1 MNKFDVIQKYSPKG
15 DQPKAIQNLSDSI
28 LNGHKRQ
35 TLLGVTGS
43 GKTYTMASIV
53 EQVQKPALVLAHNKT
68 LAAQLAM
75 EFKEYFPENSIEYF
89 VSYYDYYQ
97 PEAYLPSRDL
107 LIEKE
112 ATINDEI
119 DKLRQSATKS
129 LLTKKDVLVVASV
142 SAIYGLGDP
151 SEYINFIFEISVGK
165 NLKMRT
171 LIKNLIG
178 MQYERNEYEFTR
190 GNFRVR
196 GDSLEI
202 ILAYEDDAVR
212 FEFWGDS
219 VEKIRRF
226 NRITGEIIEEINNI
240 SIYPANHFVTKEEK
254 LKSAMKSIQS
264 ELDEELHKLEDQ
276 GRIIEHNRLK
286 TRTLYDL
293 EMMEL
298 NGYCSGIENYSR
310 HLDHR
315 KEGTRPY
322 TLLDY
327 FGDDYLIFID
337 ESHIT
342 IPQMRGMY
350 KGDRSRKD
358 TLVQHGFRLPSAKDN
373 RPLKYEEF
381 NDIANQVVYVSAT
394 PNEYELEISS
404 NIVEQIIRPT
414 GLLDPMIEIKPTKNQ
429 IDSLISE
436 IEKRISKSERTL
448 VTTLTK
454 KMAEEL
460 SDFLE
465 SANIKTNYLHSEID
479 TLDRSKILTD
489 FRNGTYDVLV
499 GINLLREGLDLPE
512 VSLVAILDADKEG
525 YLRSSSSLI
534 QTIGRAARNV
544 SGKVIMFADKITK
557 SMEKAIYETNR
568 RRELQE
574 KYNLKNNIVPKSIV
588 KDIRDINERIS
599 KHPTKS
605 KNDFNFNDIKENI
618 DEEESTD
625 NLTVAE
631 LESKMYDFADKLE
644 FEKAAKIRDFIDKIN
659 KKNK

>member
-1 MNKFDVIQKYSPKG
+1 MNKFDVIEKLTPRG
-15 DQPKAIQNLSDSI
+15 DQPRAIEKLSEGITDGQS
-28 LNGHKRQ
+28 RQ

-43 GKTYTMASIV
+43 GKTFTMASIV
-53 EQVQKPALVLAHNKT
+53 EKVQKPALVLAHNKT

-75 EFKEYFPENSIEYF
+75 EFKEYFPESAIEYF

-97 PEAYLPSRDL
+97 PEAYIPSRDL

-129 LLTKKDVLVVASV
+129 LLTKRDVLVVASV

-151 SEYINFIFEISVGK
+151 TEYRNFIFDVNKSQVLTMK
-165 NLKMRT
+165 S
-171 LIKNLIG
+171 LIKNLID
-178 MQYERNEYEFTR
+178 MQYERNEYEFKR

-202 ILAYEDDAVR
+202 ILAYENDAVR

-219 VEKIRRF
+219 IEKIKRF
-226 NRITGEIIEEINNI
+226 NRITGEIIEEMDTI
-240 SIYPANHFVTKEEK
+240 SIYPASHFVTKQEK
-254 LKSAMKSIQS
+254 LKSAMKSIES
-264 ELDEELHKLEDQ
+264 ELDNELKKLESE
-276 GRIIEHNRLK
+276 GKVIEHNRLK

-315 KEGTRPY
+315 KEGSRPY

-327 FGDDYLIFID
+327 FKDDYLIFID

-350 KGDRSRKD
+350 KGDKSRKD
-358 TLVQHGFRLPSAKDN
+358 NLVEHGFRLPSAKDN

-381 NDIANQVVYVSAT
+381 NNLANQIIYVSAT
-394 PNEYELEISS
+394 PNDYELQESS
-404 NIVEQIIRPT
+404 SIAEQIIRPT
-414 GLLDPMIEIKPTKNQ
+414 GLLDPVIELRPTKNQ
-429 IDSLISE
+429 IDTLINE
-436 IEKRISKSERTL
+436 IQKRIEKSERTL

-454 KMAEEL
+454 KMSEEL
-460 SDFLE
+460 SDYLE
-465 SANIKTNYLHSEID
+465 SANIKTHYLHSEID
-479 TLDRSKILTD
+479 TLERSKILTD
-489 FRNGTYDVLV
+489 FRNGIYDVIV

-525 YLRSSSSLI
+525 YLRSSTSLI

-544 SGKVIMFADKITK
+544 SGKVIMFGDKITK
-557 SMEKAIYETNR
+557 SMDKAISETNR
-568 RRELQE
+568 RRDIQE
-574 KYNLKNNIVPKSIV
+574 NYNLKNNIIPKSII
-588 KDIRDINERIS
+588 KDVRDINERLS
-599 KHPTKS
+599 KDSNENNESIKS
-605 KNDFNFNDIKENI
+605 NDINDENALDI
-618 DEEESTD
+618 
-625 NLTVAE
+625 LTLAE
-631 LESKMYDFADKLE
+631 LESKMYNLADKLE

-659 KKNK
+659 KKN

>member
-1 MNKFDVIQKYSPKG
+1 MNKFDVIEKYTPKG
-15 DQPKAIQNLSDSI
+15 DQPKAINKLSKSI
-28 LNGHKRQ
+28 LDGNKRQ

-43 GKTYTMASIV
+43 GKTFTMASII
-53 EQVQKPALVLAHNKT
+53 EEVQKPALVLAHNKT

-151 SEYINFIFEISVGK
+151 SEYINFIFEVKTGEILTMK
-165 NLKMRT
+165 T
-171 LIKNLIG
+171 LINNLIG

-202 ILAYEDDAVR
+202 ILAYENDAIR

-219 VEKIRRF
+219 VEKIIKF
-226 NRITGEIIEEINNI
+226 NKITGEILEELQSI
-240 SIYPANHFVTKEEK
+240 SIYPASHFVTKEEK
-254 LKSAMKSIQS
+254 LKSAMKRIEKELTE
-264 ELDEELHKLEDQ
+264 ELDKLENE
-276 GRIIEHNRLK
+276 GMLIEHNRLK

-315 KEGTRPY
+315 SEGSRPY

-327 FGDDYLIFID
+327 FKDDFLIFID

-350 KGDRSRKD
+350 KGDRSRKE

-373 RPLKYEEF
+373 RPLTYEEF
-381 NDIANQVVYVSAT
+381 NEIANQIVYVSAT
-394 PNEYELEISS
+394 PNDYELSEST

-414 GLLDPMIEIKPTKNQ
+414 GLLDPVIEIKPTKNQ
-429 IDSLISE
+429 IDSLIQE
-436 IEKRISKSERTL
+436 IEKRIKKSERTL

-465 SANIKTNYLHSEID
+465 SANIKTHYLHSEID

-489 FRNGTYDVLV
+489 FRNGTYDVIV

-557 SMEKAIYETNR
+557 SMDKAINETNR
-568 RRELQE
+568 RRDIQ
-574 KYNLKNNIVPKSIV
+574 KQYNSKNNITPKSIV

-599 KHPTKS
+599 KDVS
-605 KNDFNFNDIKENI
+605 INKNTLKLGELDSE
-618 DEEESTD
+618 DEIAD
-625 NLTVAE
+625 NLSIAE

-644 FEKAAKIRDFIDKIN
+644 FEKAAKIRDFINKIN
-659 KKNK
+659 KKI

>member
-1 MNKFDVIQKYSPKG
+1 MNKFDVIKKYTPKG

-28 LNGHKRQ
+28 REGNKRQ

-43 GKTYTMASIV
+43 GKTFTMASIV

-165 NLKMRT
+165 DLKMRT
-171 LIKNLIG
+171 LIQNLIG

-212 FEFWGDS
+212 FEFWGDT

-226 NRITGEIIEEINNI
+226 NRITGEIIEEINTI

-264 ELDEELHKLEDQ
+264 ELDEELRKLEDE
-276 GRIIEHNRLK
+276 GKIIEHNRLK

-381 NDIANQVVYVSAT
+381 NDLANQVVYVSAT

-414 GLLDPMIEIKPTKNQ
+414 GLLDPVIEIKPTKNQ
-429 IDSLISE
+429 IDSLIEE

-489 FRNGTYDVLV
+489 FRNGTYDVIV

-534 QTIGRAARNV
+534 QTIGRAARNI
-544 SGKVIMFADKITK
+544 SGKVIMFADMITK

-599 KHPTKS
+599 QTSDKEI
-605 KNDFNFNDIKENI
+605 NNFNLNDLNDNSNE
-618 DEEESTD
+618 DESID

>member
-1 MNKFDVIQKYSPKG
+1 MNKFDVIEKLTPRG
-15 DQPKAIQNLSDSI
+15 DQPRAIEKLSEGITDGQS
-28 LNGHKRQ
+28 RQ

-43 GKTYTMASIV
+43 GKTFTMASIV
-53 EQVQKPALVLAHNKT
+53 EKVQKPALVLAHNKT

-75 EFKEYFPENSIEYF
+75 EFKEYFPESAIEYF

-97 PEAYLPSRDL
+97 PEAYIPSRDL

-129 LLTKKDVLVVASV
+129 LLTKRDVLVVASV

-151 SEYINFIFEISVGK
+151 TEYRNFIFDVNKSQVLTMK
-165 NLKMRT
+165 S
-171 LIKNLIG
+171 LIKNLID
-178 MQYERNEYEFTR
+178 MQYERNEYEFKR

-202 ILAYEDDAVR
+202 ILAYENDAVR

-219 VEKIRRF
+219 IEKIKRF
-226 NRITGEIIEEINNI
+226 NRITGEIIEEMDTI
-240 SIYPANHFVTKEEK
+240 SIYPASHFVTKQEK
-254 LKSAMKSIQS
+254 LKSAMKSIES
-264 ELDEELHKLEDQ
+264 ELDNELKKLESE
-276 GRIIEHNRLK
+276 GKVIEHNRLK

-315 KEGTRPY
+315 KEGSRPY

-327 FGDDYLIFID
+327 FKDDYLIFID

-350 KGDRSRKD
+350 KGDKSRKD
-358 TLVQHGFRLPSAKDN
+358 NLVDHGFRLPSAKDN

-381 NDIANQVVYVSAT
+381 NNLANQIIYVSAT
-394 PNEYELEISS
+394 PNDYELQESS
-404 NIVEQIIRPT
+404 SIAEQIIRPT
-414 GLLDPMIEIKPTKNQ
+414 GLLDPVIELRPTKNQ
-429 IDSLISE
+429 IDTLINE
-436 IEKRISKSERTL
+436 IQKRIEKSERTL

-454 KMAEEL
+454 KMSEEL
-460 SDFLE
+460 SDYLE
-465 SANIKTNYLHSEID
+465 SANIKTHYLHSEID
-479 TLDRSKILTD
+479 TLERSKILTD
-489 FRNGTYDVLV
+489 FRNGIYDVIV

-525 YLRSSSSLI
+525 YLRSSTSLI

-544 SGKVIMFADKITK
+544 SGKVIMFGDKITK
-557 SMEKAIYETNR
+557 SMDKAISETNR
-568 RRELQE
+568 RRDIQE
-574 KYNLKNNIVPKSIV
+574 NYNLKNNIIPKSII
-588 KDIRDINERIS
+588 KDVRDINERLS
-599 KHPTKS
+599 KDSNENNESIKS
-605 KNDFNFNDIKENI
+605 NDINDENALDI
-618 DEEESTD
+618 
-625 NLTVAE
+625 LTLAE
-631 LESKMYDFADKLE
+631 LESKMYNLADKLE

-659 KKNK
+659 KKN

>member
-1 MNKFDVIQKYSPKG
+1 MNKFDVIEKYTPKG
-15 DQPKAIQNLSDSI
+15 DQPKAINKLSQSI
-28 LNGHKRQ
+28 LDGNKRQ

-43 GKTYTMASIV
+43 GKTFTMASIV
-53 EQVQKPALVLAHNKT
+53 EEVQKPALVLAHNKT

-151 SEYINFIFEISVGK
+151 SEYINFIFEVKTDEILTMK
-165 NLKMRT
+165 T
-171 LIKNLIG
+171 LINNLIG

-202 ILAYEDDAVR
+202 ILAYENDAIR

-219 VEKIRRF
+219 VEKIIKF
-226 NRITGEIIEEINNI
+226 NKITGEILEELQSI
-240 SIYPANHFVTKEEK
+240 SIYPASHFVTKEEK
-254 LKSAMKSIQS
+254 LKSAMKRIETELKE
-264 ELDEELHKLEDQ
+264 ELDKLENE
-276 GRIIEHNRLK
+276 GKLIEHNRLK

-315 KEGTRPY
+315 SEGSRPY

-327 FGDDYLIFID
+327 FKDDFLIFID

-350 KGDRSRKD
+350 KGDRSRKE

-373 RPLKYEEF
+373 RPLTYEEF
-381 NDIANQVVYVSAT
+381 NEIANQIVYVSAT
-394 PNEYELEISS
+394 PNDYELSESA

-414 GLLDPMIEIKPTKNQ
+414 GLLDPVIEIKPTKDQ
-429 IDSLISE
+429 IDSLIQE
-436 IEKRISKSERTL
+436 IEKRIEKSERTL

-465 SANIKTNYLHSEID
+465 SANIKTHYLHSEID

-489 FRNGTYDVLV
+489 FRNGTYDVIV

-557 SMEKAIYETNR
+557 SMDKAINETNR
-568 RRELQE
+568 RRDIQ
-574 KYNLKNNIVPKSIV
+574 KQYNSKNNITPKSIV

-599 KHPTKS
+599 KDVS
-605 KNDFNFNDIKENI
+605 INKNTLNLGELDSE
-618 DEEESTD
+618 DEIAD
-625 NLTVAE
+625 NLSIAE

-659 KKNK
+659 KKI

>member
-1 MNKFDVIQKYSPKG
+1 MNKFDVIKKYSPKG

-28 LNGHKRQ
+28 REGNKRQ

-43 GKTYTMASIV
+43 GKTFTMASIV

-165 NLKMRT
+165 DLKMRT
-171 LIKNLIG
+171 LIQNLIG

-212 FEFWGDS
+212 FEFWGDT

-226 NRITGEIIEEINNI
+226 NRITGEIIEEINTI

-264 ELDEELHKLEDQ
+264 ELDEELRKLEDQ
-276 GRIIEHNRLK
+276 GKIIEHNRLK

-381 NDIANQVVYVSAT
+381 NDLANQVVYVSAT

-414 GLLDPMIEIKPTKNQ
+414 GLLDPVIEIKPTKNQ
-429 IDSLISE
+429 IDSLIEE

-489 FRNGTYDVLV
+489 FRNGTYDVIV

-534 QTIGRAARNV
+534 QTIGRAARNI
-544 SGKVIMFADKITK
+544 SGKVIMFADRITK

-599 KHPTKS
+599 QTSDKEI
-605 KNDFNFNDIKENI
+605 NNFNLSDLNENSNE
-618 DEEESTD
+618 DESID

-644 FEKAAKIRDFIDKIN
+644 FEKAAKIRDYIDKIN

>member
-1 MNKFDVIQKYSPKG
+1 M
-15 DQPKAIQNLSDSI
+15 
-28 LNGHKRQ
+28 KRIE
-35 TLLGVTGS
+35 TEL
-43 GKTYTMASIV
+43 
-53 EQVQKPALVLAHNKT
+53 
-68 LAAQLAM
+68 
-75 EFKEYFPENSIEYF
+75 KEE
-89 VSYYDYYQ
+89 
-97 PEAYLPSRDL
+97 L
-107 LIEKE
+107 
-112 ATINDEI
+112 
-119 DKLRQSATKS
+119 DKL
-129 LLTKKDVLVVASV
+129 
-142 SAIYGLGDP
+142 
-151 SEYINFIFEISVGK
+151 ENEGK
-165 NLKMRT
+165 L
-171 LIKNLIG
+171 
-178 MQYERNEYEFTR
+178 
-190 GNFRVR
+190 
-196 GDSLEI
+196 
-202 ILAYEDDAVR
+202 
-212 FEFWGDS
+212 
-219 VEKIRRF
+219 
-226 NRITGEIIEEINNI
+226 
-240 SIYPANHFVTKEEK
+240 
-254 LKSAMKSIQS
+254 
-264 ELDEELHKLEDQ
+264 
-276 GRIIEHNRLK
+276 IEHNRLK

-315 KEGTRPY
+315 SEGSRPY

-327 FGDDYLIFID
+327 FKDDFLIFID

-350 KGDRSRKD
+350 KGDRSRKE

-373 RPLKYEEF
+373 RPLTYEEF
-381 NDIANQVVYVSAT
+381 NEIANQIVYVSAT
-394 PNEYELEISS
+394 PNDYELSESA

-414 GLLDPMIEIKPTKNQ
+414 GLLDPVIEIKPTKDQ
-429 IDSLISE
+429 IDSLIQE
-436 IEKRISKSERTL
+436 IEKRIEKSERTL

-465 SANIKTNYLHSEID
+465 SANIKTHYLHSEID

-489 FRNGTYDVLV
+489 FRNGTYDVIV

-557 SMEKAIYETNR
+557 SMDKAINETNR
-568 RRELQE
+568 RRDIQ
-574 KYNLKNNIVPKSIV
+574 KQYNSKNNITPKSIV

-599 KHPTKS
+599 KDVS
-605 KNDFNFNDIKENI
+605 INKNTLNLGELDSE
-618 DEEESTD
+618 DEIAD
-625 NLTVAE
+625 NLSIAE

-659 KKNK
+659 KKI

>member
-1 MNKFDVIQKYSPKG
+1 MNKFDVIEKYTPKG
-15 DQPKAIQNLSDSI
+15 DQPKAINKLSQSI
-28 LNGHKRQ
+28 LDGNKRQ

-43 GKTYTMASIV
+43 GKTFTMASIV
-53 EQVQKPALVLAHNKT
+53 EEVQKPALVLAHNKT

-151 SEYINFIFEISVGK
+151 SEYINFIFEVKTGK
-165 NLKMRT
+165 NLTMKT
-171 LIKNLIG
+171 LINNLIG

-202 ILAYEDDAVR
+202 ILAYENDAIR

-219 VEKIRRF
+219 VEKIIKF
-226 NRITGEIIEEINNI
+226 NKITGEILEELQSI
-240 SIYPANHFVTKEEK
+240 SIYPASHFVTKEEK
-254 LKSAMKSIQS
+254 LKSAMKRIETELKE
-264 ELDEELHKLEDQ
+264 ELDKLENE
-276 GRIIEHNRLK
+276 GKLIEHNRLK

-315 KEGTRPY
+315 SEGSRPY

-327 FGDDYLIFID
+327 FKDDFLIFID

-350 KGDRSRKD
+350 KGDRSRKE

-373 RPLKYEEF
+373 RPLTYEEF
-381 NDIANQVVYVSAT
+381 NEIANQIVYVSAT
-394 PNEYELEISS
+394 PNDYELSESA

-414 GLLDPMIEIKPTKNQ
+414 GLLDPVIEIKPTKDQ
-429 IDSLISE
+429 IDSLIQE
-436 IEKRISKSERTL
+436 IEKRIEKSERTL

-465 SANIKTNYLHSEID
+465 SANIKTHYLHSEID

-489 FRNGTYDVLV
+489 FRNGTYDVIV

-557 SMEKAIYETNR
+557 SMDKAINETNR
-568 RRELQE
+568 RRDIQ
-574 KYNLKNNIVPKSIV
+574 KQYNSKNNITPKSIV

-599 KHPTKS
+599 KDVS
-605 KNDFNFNDIKENI
+605 INKNTLNLGELDSE
-618 DEEESTD
+618 DEIAD
-625 NLTVAE
+625 NLSIAE

-659 KKNK
+659 KKI

>member
-1 MNKFDVIQKYSPKG
+1 MNKFDVIKKYSPKG

-28 LNGHKRQ
+28 REGNKRQ

-43 GKTYTMASIV
+43 GKTFTMANIV

-151 SEYINFIFEISVGK
+151 SEYINYIFEISVGK
-165 NLKMRT
+165 DLKMRT
-171 LIKNLIG
+171 LIQNLIG

-212 FEFWGDS
+212 FEFWGDT
-219 VEKIRRF
+219 VEIIRRF
-226 NRITGEIIEEINNI
+226 NRITGEIIEEINTI

-264 ELDEELHKLEDQ
+264 ELDEELRKLEDQ
-276 GRIIEHNRLK
+276 GKIIEHNRLK

-381 NDIANQVVYVSAT
+381 NDLANQVVYVSAT

-414 GLLDPMIEIKPTKNQ
+414 GLLDPVIEIKPTKNQ
-429 IDSLISE
+429 IDSLIEE

-489 FRNGTYDVLV
+489 FRNGTYDVIV
-499 GINLLREGLDLPE
+499 GINLLREGLDHPE

-534 QTIGRAARNV
+534 QTIGRAARNI
-544 SGKVIMFADKITK
+544 SGKVIMFADRITK

-599 KHPTKS
+599 QTSDKEI
-605 KNDFNFNDIKENI
+605 NNFNLSDLNENSNE
-618 DEEESTD
+618 DESID

>member
-171 LIKNLIG
+171 VIKNLIG

-276 GRIIEHNRLK
+276 GKIIEHNRLK

-489 FRNGTYDVLV
+489 FRNGTYDVIV

-659 KKNK
+659 KKN

>member
-1 MNKFDVIQKYSPKG
+1 MNKFDVIEKYTPKG
-15 DQPKAIQNLSDSI
+15 DQPKAINKLSQSI
-28 LNGHKRQ
+28 LDGNKRQ

-43 GKTYTMASIV
+43 GKTFTMASIV
-53 EQVQKPALVLAHNKT
+53 EEVQKPALVLAHNKT

-151 SEYINFIFEISVGK
+151 SEYINFIFEVKTDEILTMK
-165 NLKMRT
+165 T
-171 LIKNLIG
+171 LINNLIG

-202 ILAYEDDAVR
+202 ILAYENDAIR

-219 VEKIRRF
+219 VEKIIKF
-226 NRITGEIIEEINNI
+226 NKITGEILEELQSI
-240 SIYPANHFVTKEEK
+240 SIYPASHFVTKEEK
-254 LKSAMKSIQS
+254 LKSAMKRIETELKE
-264 ELDEELHKLEDQ
+264 ELDKLENE
-276 GRIIEHNRLK
+276 GKLIEHNRLK

-315 KEGTRPY
+315 SEGSRPY

-327 FGDDYLIFID
+327 FKDDFLIFID

-350 KGDRSRKD
+350 KGDRSRKE

-373 RPLKYEEF
+373 RPLTYEEF
-381 NDIANQVVYVSAT
+381 NEIANQIVYVSAT
-394 PNEYELEISS
+394 PNDYELSESA

-414 GLLDPMIEIKPTKNQ
+414 GLLDPVIEIKPTKDQ
-429 IDSLISE
+429 IDSLIQE
-436 IEKRISKSERTL
+436 IEKRIEKSERTL

-465 SANIKTNYLHSEID
+465 SANIKTHYLHSEID

-489 FRNGTYDVLV
+489 FRNGTYDVIV

-534 QTIGRAARNV
+534 QTIGRAAINV

-557 SMEKAIYETNR
+557 SMDKAINETNR
-568 RRELQE
+568 RRDIQ
-574 KYNLKNNIVPKSIV
+574 KQYNSKNNITPKSIV

-599 KHPTKS
+599 KDVS
-605 KNDFNFNDIKENI
+605 INKNTLNLGELDSE
-618 DEEESTD
+618 DEIAD
-625 NLTVAE
+625 NLSIAE

-659 KKNK
+659 KKI

>member
-1 MNKFDVIQKYSPKG
+1 MNKFDVIEKYTPKG
-15 DQPKAIQNLSDSI
+15 DQPKAINKLSQSI
-28 LNGHKRQ
+28 LDGNKRQ

-43 GKTYTMASIV
+43 GKTFTMASIV
-53 EQVQKPALVLAHNKT
+53 EEVQKPALVLAHNKT

-151 SEYINFIFEISVGK
+151 SEYINFIFEVKTDEILTMK
-165 NLKMRT
+165 T
-171 LIKNLIG
+171 LINNLIG

-202 ILAYEDDAVR
+202 ILAYENDAIR

-219 VEKIRRF
+219 VEKIIKF
-226 NRITGEIIEEINNI
+226 NKITGEILEELQSI
-240 SIYPANHFVTKEEK
+240 SIYPASHFVTKEEK
-254 LKSAMKSIQS
+254 LRSAMKRIETELKE
-264 ELDEELHKLEDQ
+264 ELDKLENE
-276 GRIIEHNRLK
+276 GKLIEHNRLK

-315 KEGTRPY
+315 SEGSRPY

-327 FGDDYLIFID
+327 FKDDFLIFID

-350 KGDRSRKD
+350 KGDRSRKE

-373 RPLKYEEF
+373 RPLTYEEF
-381 NDIANQVVYVSAT
+381 NEIANQIIYVSAT
-394 PNEYELEISS
+394 PNDYELSESA

-414 GLLDPMIEIKPTKNQ
+414 GLLDPVIEIKPTKDQ
-429 IDSLISE
+429 IDSLIQE
-436 IEKRISKSERTL
+436 IEKRIEKSERTL

-465 SANIKTNYLHSEID
+465 SANIKTHYLHSEID

-489 FRNGTYDVLV
+489 FRNGTYDVIV

-557 SMEKAIYETNR
+557 SMDKAINETNR
-568 RRELQE
+568 RRDIQ
-574 KYNLKNNIVPKSIV
+574 KQYNSKNNITPKSIV

-599 KHPTKS
+599 KDVS
-605 KNDFNFNDIKENI
+605 INKNTLNLGELDSE
-618 DEEESTD
+618 DEIAD
-625 NLTVAE
+625 NLSIAE

-659 KKNK
+659 KKI

>member
-1 MNKFDVIQKYSPKG
+1 MNKFDVIEKLTPRG
-15 DQPKAIQNLSDSI
+15 DQPRAIEKLSEGISDGQS
-28 LNGHKRQ
+28 RQ

-43 GKTYTMASIV
+43 GKTFTMASIV
-53 EQVQKPALVLAHNKT
+53 EKVQKPALVLAHNKT

-75 EFKEYFPENSIEYF
+75 EFKEYFPESAIEYF

-97 PEAYLPSRDL
+97 PEAYIPSRDL

-129 LLTKKDVLVVASV
+129 LLTKRDVLVVASV

-151 SEYINFIFEISVGK
+151 TEYRNFIFDVNKSQLLTMK
-165 NLKMRT
+165 S
-171 LIKNLIG
+171 LIKNLID
-178 MQYERNEYEFTR
+178 MQYERNEYEFKR

-202 ILAYEDDAVR
+202 ILAYENDAVR

-219 VEKIRRF
+219 IEKIKRF
-226 NRITGEIIEEINNI
+226 NRITGEIIEEMDTI
-240 SIYPANHFVTKEEK
+240 SIYPASHFVTKQEK
-254 LKSAMKSIQS
+254 LKSAMKSIES
-264 ELDEELHKLEDQ
+264 ELDNELKKLESE
-276 GRIIEHNRLK
+276 GKVIEHNRLK

-315 KEGTRPY
+315 KEGSRPY

-327 FGDDYLIFID
+327 FKDDYLVFID

-350 KGDRSRKD
+350 KGDKSRKD
-358 TLVQHGFRLPSAKDN
+358 NLVEHGFRLPSAKDN

-381 NDIANQVVYVSAT
+381 NNLANQIIYVSAT
-394 PNEYELEISS
+394 PNDYELQESS
-404 NIVEQIIRPT
+404 NIAEQIIRPT
-414 GLLDPMIEIKPTKNQ
+414 GLLDPVIELRPTKNQ
-429 IDSLISE
+429 IDTLINE
-436 IEKRISKSERTL
+436 IQKRINKSERTL

-454 KMAEEL
+454 KMSEEL
-460 SDFLE
+460 SDYLE
-465 SANIKTNYLHSEID
+465 SANIKTHYLHSEID
-479 TLDRSKILTD
+479 TLERSKILTD
-489 FRNGTYDVLV
+489 FRNGIYDVIV

-525 YLRSSSSLI
+525 YLRSSTSLI
-534 QTIGRAARNV
+534 QTIGRASRHV
-544 SGKVIMFADKITK
+544 SGKVIMFGDKITK
-557 SMEKAIYETNR
+557 SMDKAISETNR
-568 RRELQE
+568 RRDIQE
-574 KYNLKNNIVPKSIV
+574 IYNSKNNIIPKSII
-588 KDIRDINERIS
+588 KDVRDINERLS
-599 KHPTKS
+599 KDINENNES
-605 KNDFNFNDIKENI
+605 ILSNYINDKN
-618 DEEESTD
+618 
-625 NLTVAE
+625 
-631 LESKMYDFADKLE
+631 
-644 FEKAAKIRDFIDKIN
+644 
-659 KKNK
+659 

>member
-1 MNKFDVIQKYSPKG
+1 MNKFDVIKKYTPKG

-28 LNGHKRQ
+28 REGNKRQ

-43 GKTYTMASIV
+43 GKTFTMASIV

-165 NLKMRT
+165 DLKMRT
-171 LIKNLIG
+171 LIQNLVG

-212 FEFWGDS
+212 FEFWGDT

-226 NRITGEIIEEINNI
+226 NRITGEIIEEINTI

-264 ELDEELHKLEDQ
+264 ELDEELRKLEDE
-276 GRIIEHNRLK
+276 GKIIEHNRLK

-381 NDIANQVVYVSAT
+381 NDLANQVVYVSAT

-414 GLLDPMIEIKPTKNQ
+414 GLLDPVIEIKPTKNQ
-429 IDSLISE
+429 IDSLIEE
-436 IEKRISKSERTL
+436 IERRISKSERTL

-489 FRNGTYDVLV
+489 FRNGTYDVIV

-534 QTIGRAARNV
+534 QTIGRAARNI
-544 SGKVIMFADKITK
+544 SGKVIMFADMITK

-599 KHPTKS
+599 QTSDKEI
-605 KNDFNFNDIKENI
+605 NNFNLNDLNDNSNE
-618 DEEESTD
+618 DESID

>member
-1 MNKFDVIQKYSPKG
+1 MNKFDVIEKYTPKG
-15 DQPKAIQNLSDSI
+15 DQPKAINKLSQSI
-28 LNGHKRQ
+28 LDGNKRQ

-43 GKTYTMASIV
+43 GKTFTMASIV
-53 EQVQKPALVLAHNKT
+53 EEVQKPALVLAHNKT

-151 SEYINFIFEISVGK
+151 SEYINFVFEVKTDEILTMK
-165 NLKMRT
+165 T
-171 LIKNLIG
+171 LINNLIG

-202 ILAYEDDAVR
+202 ILAYENDAIR

-219 VEKIRRF
+219 VEKIIKF
-226 NRITGEIIEEINNI
+226 NKITGEILEELQSI
-240 SIYPANHFVTKEEK
+240 SIYPASHFVTKEEK
-254 LKSAMKSIQS
+254 LKSAMKRIETELKE
-264 ELDEELHKLEDQ
+264 ELDKLENE
-276 GRIIEHNRLK
+276 GKLIEHNRLK

-315 KEGTRPY
+315 SEGSRPY

-327 FGDDYLIFID
+327 FKDDFLIFID

-350 KGDRSRKD
+350 KGDRSRKE

-373 RPLKYEEF
+373 RPLTYEEF
-381 NDIANQVVYVSAT
+381 NEIANQIVYVSAT
-394 PNEYELEISS
+394 PNDYELSESA

-414 GLLDPMIEIKPTKNQ
+414 GLLDPVIEIKPTKDQ
-429 IDSLISE
+429 IDSLIQE
-436 IEKRISKSERTL
+436 IEKRIEKSERTL

-465 SANIKTNYLHSEID
+465 SANIKTHYLHSEID

-489 FRNGTYDVLV
+489 FRNGTYDVIV

-557 SMEKAIYETNR
+557 SMDKAINETNR
-568 RRELQE
+568 RRDIQ
-574 KYNLKNNIVPKSIV
+574 KQYNSKNNITPKSIV

-599 KHPTKS
+599 KDVS
-605 KNDFNFNDIKENI
+605 INKNTLNLGELDSE
-618 DEEESTD
+618 DEIAD
-625 NLTVAE
+625 NLSIAE

-659 KKNK
+659 KKI

>member
-1 MNKFDVIQKYSPKG
+1 MNKFDVIEKLTPRG
-15 DQPKAIQNLSDSI
+15 DQPRAIEKLSEGISDGQS
-28 LNGHKRQ
+28 RQ

-43 GKTYTMASIV
+43 GKTFTMASIV
-53 EQVQKPALVLAHNKT
+53 EKVQKPALVLAHNKT

-75 EFKEYFPENSIEYF
+75 EFKEYFPESAIEYF

-97 PEAYLPSRDL
+97 PEAYIASRDL

-129 LLTKKDVLVVASV
+129 LLTKRDVLVVASV

-151 SEYINFIFEISVGK
+151 TEYRNFIFDVNKSQLLTMK
-165 NLKMRT
+165 S
-171 LIKNLIG
+171 LIKNLID
-178 MQYERNEYEFTR
+178 MQYERNEYEFKR

-202 ILAYEDDAVR
+202 ILAYENDAVR

-219 VEKIRRF
+219 IEKIKRF
-226 NRITGEIIEEINNI
+226 NRITGEIIEEMDTI
-240 SIYPANHFVTKEEK
+240 SIYPASHFVTKEEK
-254 LKSAMKSIQS
+254 LKSAMKSIES
-264 ELDEELHKLEDQ
+264 ELDNELKKLESE
-276 GRIIEHNRLK
+276 GKVIEHNRLK
-286 TRTLYDL
+286 TRTMYDL

-315 KEGTRPY
+315 KEGSRPY

-327 FGDDYLIFID
+327 FKDDYLIFID

-350 KGDRSRKD
+350 KGDKSRKD
-358 TLVQHGFRLPSAKDN
+358 NLVEHGFRLPSAKDN

-381 NDIANQVVYVSAT
+381 NDLANQIIYVSAT
-394 PNEYELEISS
+394 PNDYELQESS
-404 NIVEQIIRPT
+404 NIAEQIIRPT
-414 GLLDPMIEIKPTKNQ
+414 GLLDPVIELRPTKNQ
-429 IDSLISE
+429 IDTLINE
-436 IEKRISKSERTL
+436 IRKRINKSERTL

-454 KMAEEL
+454 KMSEEL
-460 SDFLE
+460 SDYLE
-465 SANIKTNYLHSEID
+465 SANIKTHYLHSEID
-479 TLDRSKILTD
+479 TLERSKILTD
-489 FRNGTYDVLV
+489 FRNGIYDVVV

-525 YLRSSSSLI
+525 FLRSSTSLI
-534 QTIGRAARNV
+534 QTIGRASRNV
-544 SGKVIMFADKITK
+544 SGKVIMFGDKITK
-557 SMEKAIYETNR
+557 SMDKAISETNR
-568 RRELQE
+568 RRDIQE
-574 KYNLKNNIVPKSIV
+574 NYNSKNNIIPKSII
-588 KDIRDINERIS
+588 KDVRDINERLS
-599 KHPTKS
+599 KDINENNESIKS
-605 KNDFNFNDIKENI
+605 KDINDENAL
-618 DEEESTD
+618 DS
-625 NLTVAE
+625 LTLAE
-631 LESKMYDFADKLE
+631 LESKMYNFADKLE

-659 KKNK
+659 KNN

>member
-171 LIKNLIG
+171 VIKNLIG

-659 KKNK
+659 KKN

>member
-1 MNKFDVIQKYSPKG
+1 MNKFDVIKKYTPKG

-28 LNGHKRQ
+28 REGNKRQ

-43 GKTYTMASIV
+43 GKTFTMASIV

-165 NLKMRT
+165 DLKMRT
-171 LIKNLIG
+171 LIQNLIG

-212 FEFWGDS
+212 FEFWGDT

-226 NRITGEIIEEINNI
+226 NRITGEIIEEINTI

-264 ELDEELHKLEDQ
+264 ELDEELRKLEDE
-276 GRIIEHNRLK
+276 GKIIEHNRLK

-381 NDIANQVVYVSAT
+381 NDLANQVVYVSAT

-414 GLLDPMIEIKPTKNQ
+414 GLLDPVIEIKPTKNQ
-429 IDSLISE
+429 IDSLIEE

-489 FRNGTYDVLV
+489 FRNGTYDVIV

-534 QTIGRAARNV
+534 QTIGRAARNI
-544 SGKVIMFADKITK
+544 SGKVIMFADRITK

-599 KHPTKS
+599 QTSDKEI
-605 KNDFNFNDIKENI
+605 NNFNLNDLNDNSNE
-618 DEEESTD
+618 DESID

>member
-1 MNKFDVIQKYSPKG
+1 MNKFDVIEKYTPKG
-15 DQPKAIQNLSDSI
+15 DQPKAIHKLSQSI
-28 LNGHKRQ
+28 SDGNKRQ

-43 GKTYTMASIV
+43 GKTFTMASIV
-53 EQVQKPALVLAHNKT
+53 EEVQKPALVLAHNKT

-151 SEYINFIFEISVGK
+151 SEYINFIFEVTIGE
-165 NLKMRT
+165 NLTMKT
-171 LIKNLIG
+171 LINNLIG
-178 MQYERNEYEFTR
+178 MQYERNEYEFIR

-202 ILAYEDDAVR
+202 ILAYENDAVR

-219 VEKIRRF
+219 VEKIKKF
-226 NRITGEIIEEINNI
+226 NKITGEIIEELQSI
-240 SIYPANHFVTKEEK
+240 SIYPASHFVTKEEK
-254 LKSAMKSIQS
+254 LKSAMKRIET
-264 ELDEELHKLEDQ
+264 ELKEELEKLENE
-276 GRIIEHNRLK
+276 GKLIEHNRLK

-315 KEGTRPY
+315 SEGSRPY

-327 FGDDYLIFID
+327 FKDDFLIFID

-350 KGDRSRKD
+350 KGDRSRKE

-373 RPLKYEEF
+373 RPLTYEEF
-381 NDIANQVVYVSAT
+381 NEIANQIVYVSAT
-394 PNEYELEISS
+394 PNDYELSESV

-414 GLLDPMIEIKPTKNQ
+414 GLLDPVIEIQPTKNQ
-429 IDSLISE
+429 IDSLIQE
-436 IEKRISKSERTL
+436 IEKRIEKSERTL

-465 SANIKTNYLHSEID
+465 SANIKTHYLHSEID

-489 FRNGTYDVLV
+489 FRNGTYDVIV

-557 SMEKAIYETNR
+557 SMDKAINETNR
-568 RRELQE
+568 RRDIQ
-574 KYNLKNNIVPKSIV
+574 KQYNSKNNITPKSIV

-599 KHPTKS
+599 KDVS
-605 KNDFNFNDIKENI
+605 INKNTLKLGELVAE
-618 DEEESTD
+618 DEIAD
-625 NLTVAE
+625 NLSIAE
-631 LESKMYDFADKLE
+631 LESKMYAFADKLE

-659 KKNK
+659 KKI

>member
-1 MNKFDVIQKYSPKG
+1 MNKFDVIEKLTPRG
-15 DQPKAIQNLSDSI
+15 DQPRAIEKLSEGISDGQS
-28 LNGHKRQ
+28 RQ

-43 GKTYTMASIV
+43 GKTFTMASIV
-53 EQVQKPALVLAHNKT
+53 EKVQKPALVLAHNKT

-75 EFKEYFPENSIEYF
+75 EFKEYFPESAIEYF

-97 PEAYLPSRDL
+97 PEAYIPSRDL

-129 LLTKKDVLVVASV
+129 LLTKRDVLVVASV

-151 SEYINFIFEISVGK
+151 TEYRNFIFDVNKSQVLTMK
-165 NLKMRT
+165 S
-171 LIKNLIG
+171 LIKNLID
-178 MQYERNEYEFTR
+178 MQYERNEYEFKR

-202 ILAYEDDAVR
+202 ILAYENDAVR

-219 VEKIRRF
+219 IEKIKRF
-226 NRITGEIIEEINNI
+226 NRITGEIIEEMDTI
-240 SIYPANHFVTKEEK
+240 SIYPASHFVTKQEK
-254 LKSAMKSIQS
+254 LKSAMKSIES
-264 ELDEELHKLEDQ
+264 ELDNELKKLESE
-276 GRIIEHNRLK
+276 GKVIEHNRLK

-315 KEGTRPY
+315 KEGSRPY

-327 FGDDYLIFID
+327 FKDDYLIFID

-350 KGDRSRKD
+350 KGDKSRKD
-358 TLVQHGFRLPSAKDN
+358 NLVEHGFRLPSAKDN

-381 NDIANQVVYVSAT
+381 NNLANQIIYVSAT
-394 PNEYELEISS
+394 PNDYELQESS
-404 NIVEQIIRPT
+404 SIAEQIIRPT
-414 GLLDPMIEIKPTKNQ
+414 GLLDPVIELRPTKNQ
-429 IDSLISE
+429 IDTLINE
-436 IEKRISKSERTL
+436 IQKRIEKSERTL

-454 KMAEEL
+454 KMSEEL
-460 SDFLE
+460 SDYLE
-465 SANIKTNYLHSEID
+465 SANIKTHYLHSEID
-479 TLDRSKILTD
+479 TLERSKILTD
-489 FRNGTYDVLV
+489 FRNGIYDVIV

-525 YLRSSSSLI
+525 YLRSSTSLI

-544 SGKVIMFADKITK
+544 SGKVIMFGDKITK
-557 SMEKAIYETNR
+557 SMDKAISETNR
-568 RRELQE
+568 RRDIQE
-574 KYNLKNNIVPKSIV
+574 NYNLKNNIIPKSII
-588 KDIRDINERIS
+588 KDVRDINERLS
-599 KHPTKS
+599 KDSNENNESIKS
-605 KNDFNFNDIKENI
+605 NDINDENALDI
-618 DEEESTD
+618 
-625 NLTVAE
+625 LTLAE
-631 LESKMYDFADKLE
+631 LESKMYNLADKLE

-659 KKNK
+659 KKN

>member
-1 MNKFDVIQKYSPKG
+1 MNKFDVIKKYTPKG

-28 LNGHKRQ
+28 REGNKRQ

-43 GKTYTMASIV
+43 GKTFTMASIV

-165 NLKMRT
+165 DLKMRT
-171 LIKNLIG
+171 LIQNLIG

-212 FEFWGDS
+212 FEFWGDT

-226 NRITGEIIEEINNI
+226 NRITGEIIEEINTI

-264 ELDEELHKLEDQ
+264 ELDEELRKLEDQ
-276 GRIIEHNRLK
+276 GKIIEHNRLK

-381 NDIANQVVYVSAT
+381 NDLANQVVYVSAT

-414 GLLDPMIEIKPTKNQ
+414 GLLDPVIEIKPTKNQ
-429 IDSLISE
+429 IDSLIEE

-489 FRNGTYDVLV
+489 FINGTYDLIV

-534 QTIGRAARNV
+534 QTIGRAARNI
-544 SGKVIMFADKITK
+544 SGKVIMFADRITK

-599 KHPTKS
+599 QTSDKEI
-605 KNDFNFNDIKENI
+605 NNFNLSDLNENSNE
-618 DEEESTD
+618 DESID

>member
-1 MNKFDVIQKYSPKG
+1 MNKFDVIKKYTPKG

-28 LNGHKRQ
+28 RDGNKRQ

-43 GKTYTMASIV
+43 GKTFTMASIV

-165 NLKMRT
+165 DLKMRT
-171 LIKNLIG
+171 LIQNLIG

-212 FEFWGDS
+212 FEFWGDT

-226 NRITGEIIEEINNI
+226 NRITGEIIEEINTI

-264 ELDEELHKLEDQ
+264 ELDEELRKLEDE
-276 GRIIEHNRLK
+276 GKIIEHNRLK

-381 NDIANQVVYVSAT
+381 NDLANQVVYVSAT

-414 GLLDPMIEIKPTKNQ
+414 GLLDPVIEIKPTKNQ
-429 IDSLISE
+429 IDSLIEE

-489 FRNGTYDVLV
+489 FRNGTYDVIV

-534 QTIGRAARNV
+534 QTIGRAARNI
-544 SGKVIMFADKITK
+544 SGKVIMFADRITK

-599 KHPTKS
+599 QTSDKEI
-605 KNDFNFNDIKENI
+605 NNFNLNDLNDNSNE
-618 DEEESTD
+618 DESID